1 MNQTIDDLV
10 DTKLRPPT
18 YELMTRNVDLM
29 REQTS
34 TEVPQL
40 TEKAM
45 LEEVDPVFRPI
56 LSSNAS
62 GIVGN
67 FATNLREVLLTI
79 IRGIPETL
87 VDVAMNIVKALGK
100 TVGGTALSQGFNAA
114 LQVAGNI
121 LSNPYAAIV
130 PQVIVGVRNKVGNKE
145 EGNESIEEVQLTRSF
160 VRSLRS

>member
-18 YELMTRNVDLM
+18 LELMTRNVEVM

-40 TEKAM
+40 TKKAM

-87 VDVAMNIVKALGK
+87 VDVAMSIVKALGK
-100 TVGGTALSQGFNAA
+100 TVGGTALSQGFSAA
-114 LQVAGNI
+114 MQVAGNI

-130 PQVIVGVRNKVGNKE
+130 PQIIAGVRNKVGHRFSRE
-145 EGNESIEEVQLTRSF
+145 RLNEF
-160 VRSLRS
+160 G